1 MKKVTYRDITEEIND
16 APKSTYERY
25 KMNDSHHDGRWIGPL
40 TFFLMIAALLVALT
54 WGLNQIFS

>member
-1 MKKVTYRDITEEIND
+1 
-16 APKSTYERY
+16 
-25 KMNDSHHDGRWIGPL
+25 MNFEKLDEDQRHDGRWIGPL